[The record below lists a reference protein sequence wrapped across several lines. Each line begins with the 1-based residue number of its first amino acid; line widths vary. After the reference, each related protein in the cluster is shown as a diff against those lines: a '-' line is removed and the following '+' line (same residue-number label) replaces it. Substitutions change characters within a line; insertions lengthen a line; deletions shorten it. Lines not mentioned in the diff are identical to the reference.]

1 MGDDPQPGVH
11 TASHVLTILLLL
23 LLYYTRAR
31 YFSSRHEKDI
41 RYKVDRA

>member
-23 LLYYTRAR
+23 LLYYTRIQILLIQ
-31 YFSSRHEKDI
+31 S
-41 RYKVDRA
+41 